1 MTGPLP
7 YWRLAG
13 FYFFYFGTLGAL
25 VPYWGLYLQSA
36 GFRPADI
43 GALTA
48 ILMLSRI
55 TAPLIWGWVAD
66 HTGHRIRLV
75 RLTSLL
81 AVACFAGVYA
91 GTGFWWIA
99 LVMLVFS
106 FFWHAALPLLEVNVM
121 NREASQAGIY
131 GRVRL
136 WGSIGFIVA
145 VTLIGALVDWRGA
158 WWVLPALSV
167 LMSGIWLASLTLPET
182 GSAHHAAEQGRFRHV
197 LRRPE
202 VIAFLLSGVL
212 MQASHGPYYTFYS
225 IYLRAS
231 GYDTGVIGLLWAFG
245 VVCEIVAF
253 IFMARLFAALPVRTV
268 LLGSF
273 ALASLRWLLIGRYPD
288 QMPVLIFAQ
297 LLHAA
302 SFGTFHAASMQLV
315 HRYFTG
321 RHQHRGQAI
330 YGGIAFG
337 VGGTIG
343 SFASGQLWATAG
355 PMVTF
360 GCAAGATALA
370 FVVTFFLVERKGIA
384 AKSPGGT
391 HARDVAREND
401 QWV

>member
-1 MTGPLP
+1 M
-7 YWRLAG
+7 LA
-13 FYFFYFGTLGAL
+13 
-25 VPYWGLYLQSA
+25 
-36 GFRPADI
+36 
-43 GALTA
+43 
-48 ILMLSRI
+48 
-55 TAPLIWGWVAD
+55 
-66 HTGHRIRLV
+66 
-75 RLTSLL
+75 
-81 AVACFAGVYA
+81 
-91 GTGFWWIA
+91 
-99 LVMLVFS
+99 FS

-136 WGSIGFIVA
+136 WGSIGFIA
-145 VTLIGALVDWRGA
+145 SVTLLGALVDWRDA

-167 LMSGIWLASLTLPET
+167 LMSGIWFASLTLPET
-182 GSAHHAAEQGRFRHV
+182 GTAHHPAGQGRFRHV

-225 IYLRAS
+225 IYLRAT
-231 GYDTGVIGLLWAFG
+231 GYDAGVIGLLWAFG
-245 VVCEIVAF
+245 VLCEIVAF
-253 IFMARLFAALPVRTV
+253 IFMARLFAALPVRKV

-273 ALASLRWLLIGRYPD
+273 ALAALRWLLIGRYPD

-297 LLHAA
+297 MLHAA

-343 SFASGQLWATAG
+343 SFASGQLWAAAG
-355 PMVTF
+355 PMFTF
-360 GCAAGATALA
+360 ACAAAAAALA
-370 FVVTFFLVERKGIA
+370 FVVTFMLVERNTVKV
-384 AKSPGGT
+384 PGGS
-391 HARDVAREND
+391 HAPDAAREND
-401 QWV
+401 QWG